1 MPYNNYE
8 DDRLWLAGTRYSV
21 ERDMMHRLEI
31 HDTWWSRPPD
41 WSMMCRGDKISHHT
55 NLCFFTYNRITSY
68 FKQIRLVQCIEEKG
82 FLYKCWQSQA
92 WVVLLSPAGSLVT
105 CKPGKAEH
113 ETATSPFRCWVNLE
127 WQTRHLWPVPILIHG
142 RRHLGRRYKKIRHF
156 YFPAAATRSLREA
169 RAQHLSKIVG

>member
-1 MPYNNYE
+1 MIHGGPGHPTDLWCAEGTKSLIIQTSAFLHTIVSHLISN
-8 DDRLWLAGTRYSV
+8 RL
-21 ERDMMHRLEI
+21 
-31 HDTWWSRPPD
+31 D
-41 WSMMCRGDKISHHT
+41 WFNALR
-55 NLCFFTYNRITSY
+55 R
-68 FKQIRLVQCIEEKG
+68 KG
-82 FLYKCWQSQA
+82 FYINGKLCWPSQA